1 MILIYTIKVTP
12 RLQYIADLL
21 LRELLEIDF
30 EFTTSTDRFYQ
41 YQGPKLNYSKDRLGS
56 ELFIAAHPILFEN
69 DIKTQRT
76 EYGEF
81 EGIVTLFTSK
91 KEADLPYDPFAA
103 AFFLVSRYEE
113 YLPFKEDNYGR
124 FRIEKGVTYFKAF
137 HQKPVVNH
145 YAIHLKNLIKNRFP
159 EIVFSSKEYQFI
171 LTYDIDQAYKFSE
184 LPWYRAYGG
193 ILKAIFRRD
202 WNYLKERKRILAGEE
217 KDPYDTFED
226 QYRISTKHRIYP
238 IYFFLMANYSSMDKN
253 NPWNSKQMRTTIKN
267 IADKFL
273 IGIHPSFK
281 SFKNSVRIEAEIAR
295 LNSVSG
301 KQIIRSRQ
309 HFLRLEFPYTYR
321 NLIEQGIQ
329 EDYSLGN
336 PNVIGFRASIASPF
350 YFYDLKRD
358 DTTSLRIFP
367 FAAMDS
373 TLYYYLK
380 VTPESALEEL
390 KLITDEI
397 KKVQGTFIFIAHN
410 DLISK
415 KSPWKGWNNCFEEFI
430 EYAKE

>member
-41 YQGPKLNYSKDRLGS
+41 YQGSKLNYSKDRLGS
-56 ELFIAAHPILFEN
+56 ELFILAHPLLFEN
-69 DIKTQRT
+69 EIKPQRT
-76 EYGEF
+76 EYGEHN
-81 EGIVTLFTSK
+81 GIVTLFTAK

-113 YLPFKEDNYGR
+113 YLPFKEDNHGR
-124 FRIEKGVTYFKAF
+124 FRVEKGVAYYKAF

-145 YAIHLKNLIKNRFP
+145 YAIHLKELIKSKFP
-159 EIVFSSKEYQFI
+159 QLIFSSKEYQFI
-171 LTYDIDQAYKFSE
+171 LTYDIDQAFKYAE
-184 LPWYRAYGG
+184 LPWYRSYGG
-193 ILKAIFRRD
+193 MIKAYLRRD
-202 WNYLKERKRILAGEE
+202 WDYLRERKKVLSGEQ

-226 QYRISTKHRIYP
+226 QHRISLKHRVYP
-238 IYFFLMANYSSMDKN
+238 IYFFLMSNYGPKDKN
-253 NPWNSKQMRTTIKN
+253 NPWSSSRMQSTIKN

-273 IGIHPSFK
+273 IGIHPSYK
-281 SFKNSVRIEAEIAR
+281 SFKKPNKVETEIAR

-301 KQIIRSRQ
+301 KQIVRSRQ
-309 HFLRLEFPYTYR
+309 HFLQLNFPYTYR

-329 EDYSLGN
+329 EDYTMGN

-350 YFYDLKRD
+350 FFYDLKRD
-358 DTTSLRIFP
+358 DTTALRIFP

-380 VTPESALEEL
+380 VTAESGLEEL

-397 KKVQGTFIFIAHN
+397 KKVNGTFIFIAHN
-410 DLISK
+410 DLVGKNSI
-415 KSPWKGWNNCFEEFI
+415 WKGWQNCFEEFI

>member
-41 YQGPKLNYSKDRLGS
+41 YQGPKLNYSKERLGS
-56 ELFIAAHPILFEN
+56 ELFISAHPLLFEN
-69 DIKTQRT
+69 EIKPQRT
-76 EYGEF
+76 EYGEHN
-81 EGIVTLFTSK
+81 GTVTLFTAK

-124 FRIEKGVTYFKAF
+124 FRIEKGVAYYKAF

-145 YAIHLKNLIKNRFP
+145 YANHIK
-159 EIVFSSKEYQFI
+159 ELMQSHYTELTFSSKEYQFI
-171 LTYDIDQAYKFSE
+171 LTYDIDQAYKFIE
-184 LPWYRAYGG
+184 LPWWRSFGG
-193 ILKAIFRRD
+193 MLKAYFRRD
-202 WNYLKERKRILAGEE
+202 RNYLKERKKVLRGEE
-217 KDPYDTFED
+217 KDPYDTFEE
-226 QYRISTKHRIYP
+226 QHRISSKHRIYP
-238 IYFFLMANYSSMDKN
+238 IYFFLMGNYGIKDKN
-253 NPWNSKQMRTTIKN
+253 NPWNSSRMQSIIKN

-273 IGIHPSFK
+273 TGIHPSFK
-281 SFKNSVRIEAEIAR
+281 SFKKPNKVETEIAR

-301 KQIIRSRQ
+301 KQIVRSRQ
-309 HFLRLEFPYTYR
+309 HFLQLNFPYTYR

-329 EDYSLGN
+329 EDYTMGN

-350 YFYDLKRD
+350 FFYDLKRD
-358 DTTSLRIFP
+358 DTTALRIFP

-380 VTPESALEEL
+380 VTAESALEEL

-397 KKVQGTFIFIAHN
+397 KKVNGTFIYIAHN
-410 DLISK
+410 DLIGK
-415 KSPWKGWNNCFEEFI
+415 KSPWKGWSACFEEFI